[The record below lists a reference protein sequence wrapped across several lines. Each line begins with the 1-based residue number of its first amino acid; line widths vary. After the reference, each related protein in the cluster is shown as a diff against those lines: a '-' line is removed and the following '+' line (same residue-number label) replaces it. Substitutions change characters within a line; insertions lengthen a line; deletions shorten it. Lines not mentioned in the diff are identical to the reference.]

1 MGSLCVAYVVSS
13 DSLASVGAQ
22 VCLYLD
28 LSLQTGRRHIFKI
41 FFSHFYFCVCA
52 HARNALGGQ
61 QGASDPLALELKV
74 VVSCHMW
81 MLGTELRF

>member
-1 MGSLCVAYVVSS
+1 MWSQVILLPLSEHRYVCTWICLCKQEGDTFS
-13 DSLASVGAQ
+13 
-22 VCLYLD
+22 
-28 LSLQTGRRHIFKI
+28 RF

-81 MLGTELRF
+81 MLGTELMF